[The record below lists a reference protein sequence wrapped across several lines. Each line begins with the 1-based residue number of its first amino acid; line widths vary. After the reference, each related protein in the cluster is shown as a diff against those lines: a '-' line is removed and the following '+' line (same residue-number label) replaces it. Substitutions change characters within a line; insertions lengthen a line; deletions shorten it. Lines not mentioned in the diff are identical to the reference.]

1 MKNNILT
8 LVFILVAFSCVAQ
21 VSPKKDLKESPIV
34 GNDADK
40 HGCRAS
46 AGYTWSV
53 LSNECI
59 RIFERG
65 KRLNRVVTENESA
78 NTLSAFVVFD
88 EQGNKAELFL
98 PKHKKTIILKR
109 KSEGQPWVKNG
120 WQLISWKGYVLKKRG
135 KIIYT
140 GQ

>member
-8 LVFILVAFSCVAQ
+8 LVFILVAFSCAAQ
-21 VSPKKDLKESPIV
+21 VSRKYDLKEPIV
-34 GNDADK
+34 GNDTDM

-59 RIFERG
+59 RIFEKG
-65 KRLNRVVTENESA
+65 ERLNRVVAENESA

-98 PKHKKTIILKR
+98 PKQKKTIILKR

-120 WQLISWKGYVLKKRG
+120 WQLIPWKGYVLKKRG

>member
-1 MKNNILT
+1 MK
-8 LVFILVAFSCVAQ
+8 
-21 VSPKKDLKESPIV
+21 EPIV
-34 GNDADK
+34 GNDADM

-59 RIFERG
+59 RIFEKG
-65 KRLNRVVTENESA
+65 KRLNRVVAENESA

-98 PKHKKTIILKR
+98 PKQKKTIILKR

-120 WQLISWKGYVLKKRG
+120 WQLIPWKGYVLKKRG